1 MPYGLPVQAH
11 PTARQGGLE
20 TPGEAQVAGQEAATA
35 GGCSCWRACGE
46 LFTVELSFP
55 GG

>member
-20 TPGEAQVAGQEAATA
+20 TPGEAQVAGQ
-35 GGCSCWRACGE
+35 GGGNGRRVLVLASLWE